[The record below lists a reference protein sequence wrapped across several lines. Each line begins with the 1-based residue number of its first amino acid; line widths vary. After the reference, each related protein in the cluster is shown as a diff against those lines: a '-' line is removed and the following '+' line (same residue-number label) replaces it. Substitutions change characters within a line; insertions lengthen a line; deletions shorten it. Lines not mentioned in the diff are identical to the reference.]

1 MTNSITVQNIKCGG
15 CANSIQK
22 KLSNITG
29 VSNIEIDIEEGK
41 ISWTDATSD
50 HVEEVKNTLAKMG
63 YPEGDSTLMQT
74 AKSFVSCAIGRLD
87 KN

>member
-50 HVEEVKNTLAKMG
+50 HVEEVKNTLAKIKIGTNKLSTAMLG
-63 YPEGDSTLMQT
+63 ITFGDIYGS
-74 AKSFVSCAIGRLD
+74 K
-87 KN
+87 